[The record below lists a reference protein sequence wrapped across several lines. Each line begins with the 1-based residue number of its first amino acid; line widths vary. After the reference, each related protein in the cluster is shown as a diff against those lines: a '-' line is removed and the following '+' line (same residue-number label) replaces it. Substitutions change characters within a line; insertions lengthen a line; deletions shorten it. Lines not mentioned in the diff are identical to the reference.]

1 MAAQKKGAA
10 AGASAAAPGPAGE
23 LERLL
28 AAHPRTEFIDPL
40 VADLCGGFRA
50 KRMPI
55 DQAGKLFSQ
64 GIEMPYAL
72 HLIDATG
79 DSCDPLGIGIGN
91 GAPDGTAMP
100 IAGTLAP
107 IPWSERP
114 GAQVLLTFYE
124 PDRRRSRADPRWVL
138 EGVLNRY
145 RAARMHPVA
154 AVEYEFYLIDR
165 ARDAAGH
172 PQPPLRPGTN
182 VRETGNQPYLVDD
195 LDAYGHILGEIAEGC
210 RLQGIG
216 ATTSISEFAPGQF
229 EINLQHRDDILRV
242 ADEAALFRRVVKSV
256 ARGHGMEATFMPK
269 PYANQTGSGQHV
281 HLSLLDD
288 SGRNLFD

>member
-1 MAAQKKGAA
+1 MPAQKKGSA
-10 AGASAAAPGPAGE
+10 AGAGGAAAGPAGE

-100 IAGTLAP
+100 ISGTLAP

-114 GAQVLLTFYE
+114 GAQVLLTFFE

-145 RAARMHPVA
+145 RAARLHPVA

-172 PQPPLRPGTN
+172 PQPPLRPGTD

-195 LDAYGHILGEIAEGC
+195 LDA
-210 RLQGIG
+210 
-216 ATTSISEFAPGQF
+216 
-229 EINLQHRDDILRV
+229 
-242 ADEAALFRRVVKSV
+242 
-256 ARGHGMEATFMPK
+256 
-269 PYANQTGSGQHV
+269 
-281 HLSLLDD
+281 
-288 SGRNLFD
+288 